1 MADVFGTQQA
11 KINTVP
17 MKMGDAHS
25 MGGRMRILSD
35 SYLVPAASLVT
46 TTDVIVVGTLPK
58 GARVWE
64 AHLGTSASSGSG
76 TISLGTRVTDS
87 AGTTTTAVAGLLAA
101 AAHSSNFNR
110 SIESGQTATTA
121 SVVPISYPDGAVII
135 AVGASTKLTS
145 AVTVTVTIKYT
156 ID

>member
-1 MADVFGTQQA
+1 MADVFGTQQTKA
-11 KINTVP
+11 NSVP

-25 MGGRMRILSD
+25 MGGRMRVLSD
-35 SYLVPAASLVT
+35 SYLVPAATLVAAD
-46 TTDVIVVGTLPK
+46 DVIVIGTLPK

-64 AHLGTSASSGSG
+64 AHLGTSASSGTG
-76 TISLGTRVTDS
+76 TISLGTRVTAD
-87 AGTTTTAVAGLLAA
+87 GTTTTNVIALLAA

-121 SVVPISYPDGAVII
+121 SVVPKVYEDGAEII
-135 AVGASTKLTS
+135 AVCSTTKLTTG
-145 AVTVTVTIKYT
+145 VTVTVTIKYT